1 MKVADARKIIDAAKK
16 QAVAMDKAVSII
28 VVDAAGIPI
37 LLDKNG
43 EPGAFTSV
51 VAEGKAAA
59 AAFTGRDSAMLAQ
72 MAERVPALISALST
86 RLGGRFVALQGGV
99 VLMRDGDIVGAC
111 AVSGAT
117 SEEDEQIAKAGAAA
131 L

>member
-1 MKVADARKIIDAAKK
+1 MKVADARKIMDAAKK

-59 AAFTGRDSAMLAQ
+59 SAFTGRDSAMLAQ
-72 MAERVPALISALST
+72 MAERVPALIGALGT
-86 RLGGRFVALQGGV
+86 RLGGRFVALQGAV
-99 VLMRDGDIVGAC
+99 VLMRDGDIVGAVG
-111 AVSGAT
+111 VSGAT